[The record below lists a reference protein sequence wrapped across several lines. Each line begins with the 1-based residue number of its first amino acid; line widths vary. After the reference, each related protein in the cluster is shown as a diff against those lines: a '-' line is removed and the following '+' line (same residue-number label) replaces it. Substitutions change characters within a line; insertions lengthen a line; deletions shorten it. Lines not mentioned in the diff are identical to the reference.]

1 MIILNKEKNNF
12 CTITFIGFFNTI
24 TESCIN
30 PKISK
35 LNKQLKRNLV
45 FNCIMS
51 SSEMSDSGTFE
62 KRSNLDGSPNT
73 KYVDVLDEDK
83 PIANQKFA
91 CVSFIS
97 PDTVLKKKEMF
108 FFSKFLQNYE
118 LSKGMEKYH
127 QFLNFVSYK
136 YSLSNEDL
144 LEDFKEFAKDEI
156 DTLKK
161 SGLEDDYK
169 NFLDTKEDD
178 LQDEFNREYNF
189 QTSVR
194 GLKFRGAFPTQEEA
208 EMRCKMLREVD
219 PNHDVFVGPVG
230 MWMPW
235 DPDAYK
241 TGRIEFMEDEL
252 NQLMHEKNKNQEVAK
267 AQFDKRLKDTRNAA
281 IQDNVEKATANNTT
295 LTQDIDADG
304 NLINIGKNTQ
314 VNSLAKND
322 VVSVADIRS
331 ELFEGDNIVTS
342 MDTDKGLSQVL
353 KSIETEDE
361 DDRLKPMK

>member
-1 MIILNKEKNNF
+1 MF
-12 CTITFIGFFNTI
+12 
-24 TESCIN
+24 
-30 PKISK
+30 PKIATF
-35 LNKQLKRNLV
+35 NKQLKRNV
-45 FNCIMS
+45 NNNCIMS
-51 SSEMSDSGTFE
+51 SSEMSDSGSFE
-62 KRSNLDGSPNT
+62 KRLNSDGSVNA

-83 PIANQKFA
+83 PVANQKFV

-97 PDTVLKKKEMF
+97 PETILKKREMF
-108 FFSKFLQNYE
+108 FFSKFLKNYE

-127 QFLNFVSYK
+127 QFLNFLSYK

-144 LEDFKEFAKDEI
+144 LEDFKEFAKEEI
-156 DTLKK
+156 DTLKQ
-161 SGLEDDYK
+161 SSLDDDYK
-169 NFLDTKEDD
+169 NFMDAKEDE
-178 LQDEFNREYNF
+178 LQDEFNREHNF

-194 GLKFRGAFPTQEEA
+194 GLKIRGSFPTQEEA

-241 TGRIEFMEDEL
+241 TGRIEYMEDEL

-267 AQFDKRLKDTRNAA
+267 TQFEKRLKDSRHAA
-281 IQDNVEKATANNTT
+281 IEENVKNATANNTT
-295 LTQDIDADG
+295 LTQDIDEDG

-314 VNSLAKND
+314 VNNLEKNN

-342 MDTDKGLSQVL
+342 KDTDKGLSQVL

>member
-1 MIILNKEKNNF
+1 LYNDNYRFFKNKVEQH
-12 CTITFIGFFNTI
+12 I
-24 TESCIN
+24 S
-30 PKISK
+30 PKISS
-35 LNKQLKRNLV
+35 LNKQLKRNIV
-45 FNCIMS
+45 INCIMS
-51 SSEMSDSGTFE
+51 ASEMGDSGTFE
-62 KRSNLDGSPNT
+62 KRANTDGSVNT

-83 PIANQKFA
+83 PIANQKFV

-97 PDTVLKKKEMF
+97 PETVLTKKEMF

-136 YSLSNEDL
+136 YGLSNEDL
-144 LEDFKEFAKDEI
+144 LEDFKEFAKEEI
-156 DTLKK
+156 DTLKQ

-169 NFLDTKEDD
+169 NFMDAKEDE
-178 LQDEFNREYNF
+178 LQDEFNREHNF

-194 GLKFRGAFPTQEEA
+194 GLKIRGSFPTQEEA

-241 TGRIEFMEDEL
+241 TGRVEFMEDEL

-267 AQFDKRLKDTRNAA
+267 AQFDKRLKDTRTAA
-281 IQDNVEKATANNTT
+281 IQENVEKATANNTT
-295 LTQDIDADG
+295 LTQDIDEDG
-304 NLINIGKNTQ
+304 NLINVGKNTQ
-314 VNSLAKND
+314 INSLEKND
-322 VVSVADIRS
+322 VVSVGDIRS

-342 MDTDKGLSQVL
+342 KDTDKGLGSVL
-353 KSIETEDE
+353 KSME
-361 DDRLKPMK
+361 DDNTKQD